1 MVGGADFR
9 AWCVLESWRVDTP
22 DEVDLRGQRLV
33 AAASVAAAAVALGF
47 TVVGFGLSG
56 SVRVSWVSLTTA
68 GLFVVVPLLRRFGT
82 LVPAVGFVLVVFTM
96 VSTLTVLLGTDTG
109 LLFYFFIMVA
119 ATPMVMGIRRRLPSA
134 LVLVLA
140 IVCVATLEFTVPA
153 DTHAEPHW
161 LMTGAFVANSVA
173 AAVIAIGIVG
183 YGLLQIQRVE
193 AALAEE
199 HRRSEALLDN
209 ILPRNVAERLKQPE
223 RTEIADGYSEASVL
237 FADIAGFTAM
247 SSDAAPAAVV
257 RFLDRLYTELDTLIE
272 RHGLEK
278 IKTTGDSYMV
288 VSGVPESR
296 PDHAQALAR
305 FALEMSA
312 VSGTITGTNGRSLVL
327 RIGMASGPVVA
338 GVIGSKKFFYD
349 VWGDAV
355 NMASRMESTGVAGR
369 IQVSQSVHDALV
381 GEFSFEE
388 RGEVAVKGKGDQR
401 TWFLTGAA
409 SNEMAGQSAGM

>member
-1 MVGGADFR
+1 MVSGADFR
-9 AWCVLESWRVDTP
+9 AWCVLGSWRAATP

-33 AAASVAAAAVALGF
+33 AVSSWAAALVALGF
-47 TVVGFGLSG
+47 AVVGYGFSG
-56 SVRVSWVSLTTA
+56 SVHVSTVSLVTA
-68 GLFVVVPLLRRFGT
+68 VLFALVPQLGRFGT
-82 LVPAVGFVLVVFTM
+82 LVPAIGFVLVATAM
-96 VSTLTVLLGTDTG
+96 LCTLTAVLGTNTG

-119 ATPMVMGIRRRLPSA
+119 ATPMVAGIRRWKLS
-134 LVLVLA
+134 VVVLA
-140 IVCVATLEFTVPA
+140 VSTACVATLEFTVAA
-153 DTHAEPHW
+153 DTGAEPHW
-161 LMTGAFVANSVA
+161 LMTGAFVANSIA
-173 AAVIAIGIVG
+173 AAVMAAGIVG

-193 AALAEE
+193 AALVEE

-209 ILPRNVAERLKQPE
+209 ILPRDIADRLKQPE
-223 RTEIADGYSEASVL
+223 RTEIADAYNDASVL

-247 SSDAAPAAVV
+247 SSDASPAEVV
-257 RFLDRLYTELDTLIE
+257 RFLDRLYTELDSLIE
-272 RHGLEK
+272 LHGLEK

-288 VSGVPESR
+288 VSGVPQAR
-296 PDHAQALAR
+296 VDHAQALAR
-305 FALEMSA
+305 FALEMRA
-312 VSGTITGTNGRSLVL
+312 ISGTITGTHGRALAL

-369 IQVSQSVHDALV
+369 IQVSQSVHDALAW
-381 GEFSFEE
+381 EFSFEE

-409 SNEMAGQSAGM
+409 SNEMVGHRAGM